1 MVKRKQKNVQLVDN
15 VTHVVTTAAAAFG
28 HGSSSSYFLW
38 VDSQVGNSFKK
49 FILAFFNVIHKLEAE
64 KLWSIHS

>member
-1 MVKRKQKNVQLVDN
+1 MVKRTQKNVQLVDN

-38 VDSQVGNSFKK
+38 VGSQVGNPLKK